1 MERVLVVGGCGFL
14 GSHLVQQVSAVCKN
28 THYLDVADPQHDLAP
43 SDPAAVFHKVSL
55 TDAEAVEAVFK
66 EARPD
71 TVFHLASMID
81 CRPRPSPIVDAVNVG
96 GTDLIITLCKRYGV
110 RRLIYTSSIEV
121 MYGSQGV
128 NNACDRCPEDAP
140 YPVAWTQEY
149 QRTKIAAE
157 KLVLA
162 ANGSGTLQT
171 VSLRPGHIFGPG
183 DDLFFMASVQACFG
197 EGWLPSLGA
206 AHAALMSMVYVENM
220 AAAHIL
226 AAVQLAKGAPQVAGG
241 SFNIKDF
248 DQNIVATYHDAAG
261 VGPPWLT
268 LPFWFLFLLVRSAV
282 MLAIAV
288 HDLFGGRQ
296 ILHAK
301 TGLHEA
307 ALTAGLP
314 ATMDDRRARHVLKY
328 TPPVG
333 RAASNKQ
340 SRKWVA
346 GGGTRGKS
354 VKMSPLLKGSEFITS

>member
-1 MERVLVVGGCGFL
+1 MERVLIVGGSGFL
-14 GSHLVQQVSAVCKN
+14 GSHLVQQASGVCKS
-28 THYLDVADPQHDLAP
+28 THYLDVAEPQHDLAKPDP
-43 SDPAAVFHKVSL
+43 SAVFHKVSL

-66 EARPD
+66 ESRPD

-96 GTDLIITLCKRYGV
+96 GTALIITLCKRYGV
-110 RRLIYTSSIEV
+110 QRLIYTSSIEV

-128 NNACDRCPEDAP
+128 SNACDRCPEDAP
-140 YPVAWTQEY
+140 YPPTWTQEY
-149 QRTKIAAE
+149 QRTKIEAE

-162 ANGSGTLQT
+162 ANGSGMLQT

-206 AHAALMSMVYVENM
+206 ARAALMSMVYVENM

-226 AAVQLAKGAPQVAGG
+226 AAVQLAKGQPLVAGG

-248 DQNIVATYHDAAG
+248 DQNIVALYHDAAG

-268 LPFWFLFLLVRSAV
+268 LPFWFLFLLVKCAV
-282 MLAIAV
+282 AAAIMV
-288 HDLFGGRQ
+288 HDLFGAQ
-296 ILHAK
+296 LLHAK

-314 ATMDDRRARHVLKY
+314 ATMDDHRAKNVLNY
-328 TPPVG
+328 VPPVG
-333 RAASNKQ
+333 RAASNEQ

-346 GGGTRGKS
+346 AGGTRGKL
-354 VKMSPLLKGSEFITS
+354 VKMAPLLNGKEFI